1 MSLLPLWPLGLVIL
15 ATLLLL
21 ISPLSAVRGIVIATI
36 LALTGSLILLWLG
49 LWHVPDMLDWWFY
62 GVVTTLSVWGLW
74 YSLPYIALESS
85 QHHWSSRM
93 QRSYWV
99 LLLGFIAS
107 LIGIALIPNYLL
119 LWVLVEAATLTSVF
133 LTGIPGQTR
142 STEAAWKY
150 LTVTEVGGFVALV
163 GTGLILSGTGRAFNV
178 FSYHPEVVAV
188 SLPSSNAVLFGAL
201 MALIGYATKAG
212 LSPFHTWLPD
222 AHSEAP
228 APVSAL
234 LSGLKLSGAL
244 IVAYRLLLLTS
255 PRIAATDIRF
265 GWILLG
271 LLSLVISAAFMAYQ
285 TDLKRLWAYSSIE
298 HMGLISLGFGFGG
311 IALIGAILHI
321 WTHAVTKTLLF
332 HNAGTVRLLYRTSQI
347 ETGAKNLLER
357 TPWTGSLLVL
367 GATAITGLPPFA
379 PFWSEWLILTGG
391 FQHSFSRL
399 PAIIAALALIAVFSG
414 IAWRLPRWL
423 WLPGPTG
430 LPLPLHQRIREPWS
444 LITPTAALGV
454 LVISGGLLI
463 PWIFAAPWHHL
474 MVQLAGSPMT
484 QP

>member
-1 MSLLPLWPLGLVIL
+1 MSLLTVWPLGMVVL

-21 ISPLSAVRGIVIATI
+21 ITPLSAIRGIIVATI
-36 LALTGSLILLWLG
+36 LALLGSLILLWIG

-62 GVVTTLSVWGLW
+62 GVVASLSAWGLW
-74 YSLPYIALESS
+74 YSLPYIACESS
-85 QHHWSSRM
+85 QHHWSSRRL
-93 QRSYWV
+93 RSYWV
-99 LLLGFIAS
+99 ILMGFIAS
-107 LIGIALIPNYLL
+107 LIGIALIPNFLL

-133 LTGIPGQTR
+133 LTGIPGHTK

-150 LTVTEVGGFVALV
+150 LVVTEVGGFMALV
-163 GTGLILSGTGRAFNV
+163 GTALILSGTGRALNV
-178 FSYHPEVVAV
+178 FSYHPKVVAIPPH
-188 SLPSSNAVLFGAL
+188 SPHAVLFGAL
-201 MALIGYATKAG
+201 ITFIGYGTKAG

-255 PRIAATDIRF
+255 PYLSVTDIRLI
-265 GWILLG
+265 WIVLG

-298 HMGLISLGFGFGG
+298 HMGIISLGFGFGG
-311 IALIGAILHI
+311 IALIGAVLHI

-332 HNAGTVRLLYRTSQI
+332 HNAGTVRLLYQTSQI
-347 ETGAKNLLER
+347 EAGAKNLLER

-391 FQHSFSRL
+391 FQQSFSRL
-399 PAIIAALALIAVFSG
+399 PTIIAAVALIAVFTG

-423 WLPGPTG
+423 WIPGPTEG
-430 LPLPLHQRIREPWS
+430 PPPRDQRIREPWS
-444 LITPTAALGV
+444 LILPSAALGV

-463 PWIFAAPWHHL
+463 PWIFATPWHHL
-474 MVQLAGSPMT
+474 IAQLASSPVT
-484 QP
+484 HP